1 MEVERSWRRP
11 RRARGERGT
20 RATWQMMTRGRCNTI
35 YDRYTERPMLPC
47 MLRCYHA
54 TTMLLGG
61 EGVQRC
67 RRLRGRK
74 LVEGRSADALLPLRL
89 LIKRA
94 APAARVVV

>member
-1 MEVERSWRRP
+1 MATAATSERR
-11 RRARGERGT
+11 ERH
-20 RATWQMMTRGRCNTI
+20 ACDVANDDTWPLQHYSRI

-74 LVEGRSADALLPLRL
+74 LVEGRGADALLPLRL

-94 APAARVVV
+94 APAARVVG

>member
-1 MEVERSWRRP
+1 MATAATSERR
-11 RRARGERGT
+11 ERH
-20 RATWQMMTRGRCNTI
+20 ACDVANDDTWPLQHYMSMTVTQK
-35 YDRYTERPMLPC
+35 DPC